1 MDTNWLEDFVCF
13 GRVLN
18 FTKAA
23 AERNITQSA
32 YSRRIMSLEH
42 WIGAELIDRK
52 TFPATLS
59 EAGTEFLPVAKRM
72 LNRLHR
78 SRDEIRAKSGTSADT
93 LRFAAPHSISIHNL
107 MPLLSDLE
115 TIIPDLK
122 TQVVSDNLHN
132 CFDQLAE
139 NNCDFLMCYKSSNV
153 PIMLDEQ
160 AFEHVEMGKD
170 RLLPVAAPQ
179 IEMGKTTKLPGW
191 EEKPVPYLQYSRGS
205 FLGSVVEQ
213 LFSSNPPNLAVK
225 HVNAFSEALKNLC
238 VHGAGIAWLPE
249 ASIKRELAEGKL
261 VIAGDENWWIDLKVV
276 IYTEA
281 QLHQNQSTRV
291 WQHLQ
296 SAASTR
302 EAT

>member
-1 MDTNWLEDFVCF
+1 MNP
-13 GRVLN
+13 GR
-18 FTKAA
+18 
-23 AERNITQSA
+23 S
-32 YSRRIMSLEH
+32 
-42 WIGAELIDRK
+42 IGDVNPI
-52 TFPATLS
+52 
-59 EAGTEFLPVAKRM
+59 
-72 LNRLHR
+72 
-78 SRDEIRAKSGTSADT
+78 
-93 LRFAAPHSISIHNL
+93 RFATRVHVMAAGRGI
-107 MPLLSDLE
+107 D
-115 TIIPDLK
+115 
-122 TQVVSDNLHN
+122 
-132 CFDQLAE
+132 
-139 NNCDFLMCYKSSNV
+139 V
-153 PIMLDEQ
+153 PRFGILIGQ
-160 AFEHVEMGKD
+160 QTPVGRSGK
-170 RLLPVAAPQ
+170 PQ